1 MRIMIGR
8 EHLLPGTRQEGD
20 VFIMP
25 AEGGGILLP
34 ELKGDGPRWLNLEM
48 TVMGPYA
55 QAFELRLYGE
65 ETEPRVIIRFGLMP
79 EFHAVVALDMNWAD
93 GHILFPGHSVGMQK
107 IVCHGSRIS
116 RGEIR
121 RAELVR
127 MPGTDSVSVRIEHP
141 ALEDASRPAAF
152 PDTGKLIDRFG
163 QYLRKEWP
171 GKVRSEAELIRTLH
185 AEAEKPDAYPDARWN
200 SWGGWAARKMA
211 EGTGFFTRIKKGNRW
226 YLLDPSGCAFFSLG
240 PDGTVIRCDARI
252 DGLESLLEDLPSRDS
267 EQAVC
272 YGEMNRTLGENPRG
286 PGLMFSYE
294 RLNLRRAFGEKAGE
308 AWKRMIV
315 AQLKQMGL
323 NTLGNWSERQLYG
336 KMPYVTS
343 LPVFPDTEKHIFR
356 DFPDVLSEEYRL
368 RAEEC
373 AQALA
378 ALREDPWMIGYFM
391 RNEPAWAF
399 VDHLIIADEVLRN
412 PEPTACKEELISW
425 LREKYQRPEVF
436 SEAWKI
442 PIRSFEDL
450 RRPVASASSFSGQ
463 AREDLRAFSARLNE
477 AYIRIPAEAC
487 KRADPNHMNLG
498 MRWAWI
504 SDPLLVSGWKCFDV
518 FSINCYAVDP
528 TPALERV
535 RELGVD
541 LPVMIGEF
549 HFGALDAGQ
558 VATGLE
564 AVPSQNERAKAF
576 RYYCERVA
584 AHPQGVGCHW
594 FQCYDQFALGRFD
607 GENYNI
613 GLFDITLRPY
623 PEMQKAALQTAERV
637 DAVHAGE
644 LLPVSDPPV
653 SLPMIA
659 Y

>member
-1 MRIMIGR
+1 MQIRIGK
-8 EHLLPGTRQEGD
+8 EHLLPGTRLEGE
-20 VFIMP
+20 VLSMP

-34 ELKGDGPRWLNLEM
+34 ELKGEGSRWLNLEM
-48 TVMGPYA
+48 TVRGPYA

-65 ETEPRVIIRFGLMP
+65 ETDPRVIIRFGLMP
-79 EFHAVVALDMNWAD
+79 EFRAAVALDLNWMD
-93 GHILFPGHSVGMQK
+93 GHILFPGHSAGMQK
-107 IVCHGSRIS
+107 IVCHGSRID

-121 RAELVR
+121 KAELVR
-127 MPGTDSVSVRIEHP
+127 MPGTDPVSVRIECP
-141 ALEDASRPAAF
+141 ALEDSPRPAVS
-152 PDTGKLIDRFG
+152 PGTGKLIDRFG
-163 QYLRKEWP
+163 QYLGKDWP
-171 GKVRSEAELIRTLH
+171 GKVRSEEELIRALH
-185 AEAEKPDAYPDARWN
+185 AEAGKPDCYPDARWN
-200 SWGGWAARKMA
+200 AWGGWTGRKLA
-211 EGTGFFTRIKKGNRW
+211 EGTGFFTRIKKDGRW

-240 PDGTVIRCDARI
+240 PDCTVIRCDARI
-252 DGLESLLEDLPSRDS
+252 DGLEDLLEDLPPRDS
-267 EQAVC
+267 NQAVC
-272 YGEMNRTLGENPRG
+272 YEEMNRAFGENPRG
-286 PGLMFSYE
+286 PGLLFSYE
-294 RLNLRRAFGEKAGE
+294 RLNLRRAFGEEAGTV
-308 AWKRMIV
+308 WRRMIV
-315 AQLKQMGL
+315 AQLKNMGM
-323 NTLGNWSERQLYG
+323 NTLGNWSDQKLYG

-343 LPVFPDTEKHIFR
+343 LPGFPDTEKHIFR

-373 AQALA
+373 AQALRKF
-378 ALREDPWMIGYFM
+378 REDPWMIGYFM

-399 VDHLIIADEVLRN
+399 VDHLVIADEVLRN
-412 PEPTACKEELISW
+412 PEPTACREALILW
-425 LREKYQRPEVF
+425 LREKYQSPEAL
-436 SEAWKI
+436 SAAWHY
-442 PIRSFEDL
+442 PISSFEDL
-450 RRPVASASSFSGQ
+450 CKPVDSASSLSDRAG
-463 AREDLRAFSARLNE
+463 EDLRTFSARLNE

-504 SDPLLVSGWKCFDV
+504 SDPLLVSGWDCFDV

-528 TPALERV
+528 TSALERV

-549 HFGALDAGQ
+549 HFGALDAGL

-564 AVPSQNERAKAF
+564 AVPSQAERAKAF

-584 AHPQGVGCHW
+584 AHAQGVGCHW

-623 PEMQKAALQTAERV
+623 PEMQKAVYQTAENA
-637 DAVHAGE
+637 DAIHAGE
-644 LLPVSDPPV
+644 AVPVSGIPV